1 KCCSSARCNSRIA
14 THHSLRE
21 KQHSQNIP
29 LNYHSGNM
37 NKSLS
42 CLVACFL
49 GLAAWAFT
57 SGGMPKI
64 LAQHSDVLVLLACL
78 AAFLLGSA
86 RESSR
91 RPDPAVLQ
99 LADPDRAL
107 ERTVERFG
115 ELVKQGGR
123 PDRVSFNA
131 ALSACSQ
138 LGRVSEAQ
146 QLFEQMPSFG
156 LAPDAKAYSTLIRA
170 YASNNRAREALALFE
185 SMREEDVKPNRFAY
199 HDAVCCSV
207 KLQRLED
214 AIALYNEMIRSKVP
228 ACGSTCQCLSH
239 ACRKRGWTD
248 IADQIIEDLAR
259 GEKAELVMDAPSDAS
274 TEFKDDAAGS
284 ESD

>member
-1 KCCSSARCNSRIA
+1 MTWHSSQK
-14 THHSLRE
+14 H
-21 KQHSQNIP
+21 
-29 LNYHSGNM
+29 
-37 NKSLS
+37 LS
-42 CLVACFL
+42 CLVALLLAF
-49 GLAAWAFT
+49 AAWAF
-57 SGGMPKI
+57 SVGGAAKM
-64 LAQHSDVLVLLACL
+64 LQQSDVLVLLACL
-78 AAFLLGSA
+78 AAFFLGSA
-86 RESSR
+86 REGSR
-91 RPDPAVLQ
+91 KTSPVVDQLVDPE
-99 LADPDRAL
+99 RSL
-107 ERTVERFG
+107 ERTIERLD
-115 ELVKQGGR
+115 EAVKQGGR
-123 PDRVSFNA
+123 PDKVAFRE
-131 ALSACSQ
+131 ALHAYSQ

-146 QLFEQMPSFG
+146 QLFEQMSSYG
-156 LAPDAKAYSTLIRA
+156 LVRDAKAYSTLIRA

>member
-1 KCCSSARCNSRIA
+1 MW
-14 THHSLRE
+14 HSC
-21 KQHSQNIP
+21 HTP
-29 LNYHSGNM
+29 
-37 NKSLS
+37 LS

-57 SGGMPKI
+57 SGGMPEI
-64 LAQHSDVLVLLACL
+64 VARHSDVLVLAACV

-86 RESSR
+86 REGSR

-99 LADPDRAL
+99 LADPDRAM
-107 ERTVERFG
+107 ERAVERFD
-115 ELVKQGGR
+115 ELVTQGGR
-123 PDRVSFNA
+123 PDRASFNA
-131 ALSACSQ
+131 ALGACSQ

-146 QLFEQMPSFG
+146 QLFRQMPSYG

-170 YASNNRAREALALFE
+170 YASNNRAQEALALFE
-185 SMREEDVKPNRFAY
+185 AMREEGVKPTRFAY

-214 AIALYNEMIRSKVP
+214 AIALYNEMVRSKVS

-248 IADQIIEDLAR
+248 IADQIIEDIAR
-259 GEKAELVMDAPSDAS
+259 GERSELVMDSPSDAS